1 MQRDD
6 GKDDNGKGV
15 ELWILARFTEAASSA
30 SGQGLTTMGQADVYM
45 YCVK

>member
-1 MQRDD
+1 MIQSDD

-30 SGQGLTTMGQADVYM
+30 SGAGIHCDGTS
-45 YCVK
+45 